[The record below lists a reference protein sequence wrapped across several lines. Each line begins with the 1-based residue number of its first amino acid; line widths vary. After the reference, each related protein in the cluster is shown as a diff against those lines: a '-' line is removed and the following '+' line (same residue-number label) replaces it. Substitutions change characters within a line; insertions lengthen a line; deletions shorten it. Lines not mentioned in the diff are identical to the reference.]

1 MYRVCCEQGMSVWRM
16 TAYIPLA
23 VALMSALTAA
33 GKFSRLKKSAR
44 GGVGIRKSAA
54 MVSPAMSVP
63 AAWAERSSGR
73 ATSTSLEQKSKC
85 ELND

>member
-33 GKFSRLKKSAR
+33 GKPSRLKKSAI
-44 GGVGIRKSAA
+44 V
-54 MVSPAMSVP
+54 
-63 AAWAERSSGR
+63 W
-73 ATSTSLEQKSKC
+73 EQG
-85 ELND
+85 